1 MLHCKSCG
9 VEVSGVHKT
18 CPLCGGNLSGETT
31 DKRDYPVITE
41 DHDRIKKLI
50 QLISVGAVIAAIICV
65 SINML
70 IPTET
75 RWSLFVVFGL
85 GCGWLWAIIGIIKKS
100 IILNNIVWQLIL
112 ISTVCF
118 FWDRFTGKLGWSVD
132 FVFPILCVCA
142 MIAVIILS
150 QVLHIKAGDYIINLI
165 LCSLTGVIP
174 MILIFTGIVRIIIP
188 SVICSAVALIIIFVQ
203 IIFNYKVMYSE
214 ICKKLHM

>member
-1 MLHCKSCG
+1 MRVIRRILTHAQRP
-9 VEVSGVHKT
+9 SGGDIVNSSESS
-18 CPLCGGNLSGETT
+18 GNRLIHTGNGS
-31 DKRDYPVITE
+31 VI
-41 DHDRIKKLI
+41 
-50 QLISVGAVIAAIICV
+50 
-65 SINML
+65 
-70 IPTET
+70 
-75 RWSLFVVFGL
+75 
-85 GCGWLWAIIGIIKKS
+85 GWLWAIIGIIKKS

-188 SVICSAVALIIIFVQ
+188 SVICSSVALIIIFVQ